1 MGCGSTLPAM
11 TEMPRA
17 IEVAESVRLR
27 QRKATEVLDECLAA
41 VEARN
46 PSLNAFVHLDQQ
58 AARASAEAVDAA
70 IAAGHDP
77 GPLAGVPFGVKDLE
91 DCAGMPTSFGSL
103 LWQSRGP
110 VPHDSV
116 HVARMRA
123 AGGVPVGKTAT
134 PEFGAVALTDTP
146 AWGVTRNPWDPARTP
161 GGSSGGSAAAV
172 AAGMVPMATASD
184 GGGSIR
190 IPASFSGLF
199 GFKPSFGRI
208 PHPGNQPSA
217 TSVFGVMVTC
227 VADAARHLDVTAGPH
242 DTDRLSL
249 PAAGVRYEDALESL
263 DVAGLRAA
271 WSANLGFAVVDPEV
285 VSVAEAAALDLVA
298 AAGLQQVSSPVALTD
313 PVRVWGANGVADLFM
328 HLEKGMWPERAE
340 EFSDYVRPML
350 SRSDSV
356 TVPQVAAIWRGR
368 QRLDDELSALF
379 GEVDVL
385 LTPTTAVPA
394 FGAEWPMPSEIN
406 GTKVHPAMTVPFTM
420 LANLGWH
427 PAASVPAGLTAAG
440 LPVGLQL
447 VCRRHADE
455 VVLRLAR
462 LYEQARPWPRL
473 APAARALKPAGGAG
487 GRVGTDGCG
496 AGRRRR
502 ARGAR
507 ARWGR
512 APAGPGR
519 RRGRAPAAGRRA
531 RTAPAGWPGAIT
543 RQSLVAKGGEWRVGV
558 VSTVA
563 NATRTPLPA

>member
-1 MGCGSTLPAM
+1 
-11 TEMPRA
+11 MPRSVEVADSVRRRQRTA
-17 IEVAESVRLR
+17 IEV
-27 QRKATEVLDECLAA
+27 LDSCLAA
-41 VEARN
+41 LEARN
-46 PSLNAFVHLDQQ
+46 PSLNAFVHLDIEG
-58 AARASAEAVDAA
+58 ARRSAEAVDAA
-70 IAAGHDP
+70 IAGGEDP
-77 GPLAGVPFGVKDLE
+77 GPFAGVPFGVKDLE
-91 DCAGMPTSFGSL
+91 DCAGMPTSFGSR
-103 LWQSRGP
+103 LWKGRAP
-110 VPHDSV
+110 VHEDSV

-123 AGGVPVGKTAT
+123 AGAVPVGKTAT

-217 TSVFGVMVTC
+217 TSVFGVLVTC

-249 PAAGVRYEDALESL
+249 PPAGVRYEEAIEDL

-271 WSANLGFAVVDPEV
+271 WSADLGFATVDPEV
-285 VSVAEAAALDLVA
+285 VSVAEAAARDLAA
-298 AAGLQQVSSPVALTD
+298 AAGLEQVSCPLALTD
-313 PVRVWGANGVADLFM
+313 PVRTWAGSGVADLFM
-328 HLEKGMWPERAE
+328 RLEPGMWPERAA
-340 EFSDYVRPML
+340 EFSDYVRAML
-350 SRSDSV
+350 ARSESV
-356 TVPQVAAIWRGR
+356 TAPQVAAIWRRR

-379 GEVDVL
+379 GQIDVL

-394 FGAEWPMPSEIN
+394 FAAEWPMPAEIN
-406 GTKVHPAMTVPFTM
+406 GTQVHPAMTVPFTM

-473 APAARALKPAGGAG
+473 APA
-487 GRVGTDGCG
+487 
-496 AGRRRR
+496 
-502 ARGAR
+502 
-507 ARWGR
+507 
-512 APAGPGR
+512 
-519 RRGRAPAAGRRA
+519 
-531 RTAPAGWPGAIT
+531 
-543 RQSLVAKGGEWRVGV
+543 
-558 VSTVA
+558 
-563 NATRTPLPA
+563 PLI

>member
-1 MGCGSTLPAM
+1 MPET
-11 TEMPRA
+11 PRA
-17 IEVAESVRLR
+17 IDVAESVRR
-27 QRKATEVLDECLAA
+27 RERKAIEVLDECLAA
-41 VEARN
+41 VAARN
-46 PSLNAFVHLDQQ
+46 PSINAFVHLDTEG
-58 AARASAEAVDAA
+58 ARRSADAVDSA

-103 LWQSRGP
+103 LWKGRPP
-110 VPHDSV
+110 VPEDSV

-146 AWGVTRNPWDPARTP
+146 AWGVTRNPWDPTRTP

-190 IPASFSGLF
+190 IPASFSGLL

-242 DTDRLSL
+242 DSDRLSL
-249 PAAGVRYEDALESL
+249 PVAGVRYEQALANL

-285 VSVAEAAALDLVA
+285 VTIAESAAMELVA
-298 AAGLQQVSSPVALTD
+298 AAGLQQVSSPVTLGD
-313 PVRVWGANGVADLFM
+313 PVRVWAANGVADLFIQ
-328 HLEKGMWPERAE
+328 LEKGMWPGRAE
-340 EFSDYVRPML
+340 EFSDYVRPQL
-350 SRSDSV
+350 SRCESV
-356 TVPQVAAIWRGR
+356 TVPQVARIWGAR
-368 QRLDDELSALF
+368 QRLDDELAALF
-379 GEVDVL
+379 GQIDVL

-394 FGAEWPMPSEIN
+394 FAAEWPMPSEID
-406 GTKVHPAMTVPFTM
+406 GTKVHPAMNVPFTM

-473 APAARALKPAGGAG
+473 APAAL
-487 GRVGTDGCG
+487 T
-496 AGRRRR
+496 
-502 ARGAR
+502 
-507 ARWGR
+507 
-512 APAGPGR
+512 
-519 RRGRAPAAGRRA
+519 
-531 RTAPAGWPGAIT
+531 
-543 RQSLVAKGGEWRVGV
+543 
-558 VSTVA
+558 
-563 NATRTPLPA
+563 

>member
-1 MGCGSTLPAM
+1 MP
-11 TEMPRA
+11 EMPRA
-17 IEVAESVRLR
+17 VDVAESVRR
-27 QRKATEVLDECLAA
+27 GGRRATEVLDDCLAA
-41 VEARN
+41 IESRN
-46 PSLNAFVHLDQQ
+46 PTLNAFVHLDTEG
-58 AARASAEAVDAA
+58 ARMSAEAVDAA
-70 IAAGHDP
+70 IAAGRDP

-103 LWQSRGP
+103 LWKGRPP
-110 VPHDSV
+110 VLQDSV

-123 AGGVPVGKTAT
+123 AGAVPVGKTAT

-172 AAGMVPMATASD
+172 AGGLVPMATASD

-227 VADAARHLDVTAGPH
+227 VADAARHLDVTTGPH
-242 DTDRLSL
+242 DSDRLSL
-249 PAAGVRYEDALESL
+249 PAAGVRYEDAIERL

-271 WSANLGFAVVDPEV
+271 WSADLGFAVVDPEV
-285 VSVAEAAALDLVA
+285 RSIAEAAARDLVA
-298 AAGLQQVSSPVALTD
+298 AAGLREVTWATELTD

-328 HLEKGMWPERAE
+328 HMEEGMWPEREA

-350 SRSDSV
+350 ARSEPV
-356 TVPQVAAIWRGR
+356 TVPRVASIWRAR
-368 QRLDDELSALF
+368 QRLDEELAGLF

-385 LTPTTAVPA
+385 LTPTTAVAA
-394 FGAEWPMPSEIN
+394 FAAEWPMPSEIN
-406 GTKVHPAMTVPFTM
+406 ATKVHPAMTVPFTM

-427 PAASVPAGLTAAG
+427 PAASLPAGLTAEG

-473 APAARALKPAGGAG
+473 APA
-487 GRVGTDGCG
+487 
-496 AGRRRR
+496 
-502 ARGAR
+502 
-507 ARWGR
+507 
-512 APAGPGR
+512 
-519 RRGRAPAAGRRA
+519 PAA
-531 RTAPAGWPGAIT
+531 
-543 RQSLVAKGGEWRVGV
+543 
-558 VSTVA
+558 
-563 NATRTPLPA
+563 